1 MIYALLSALLGIAG
15 SVLTSVYYRN
25 KAKTLEAKLKA
36 SDEKR
41 TELAGSLA
49 DCVVRHTENARR
61 YEAVIRGK
69 DMEYLRLQKD
79 LSNALSTDP
88 RAAGVFVRSQLSL
101 AETSDATH
109 PAEYVPDPTS
119 TEGGKGKRG
128 GST

>member
-1 MIYALLSALLGIAG
+1 VIYALLSALLGIAG

-49 DCVVRHTENARR
+49 DCVVRHTENAQR

-101 AETSDATH
+101 SEASDATH